1 MKIYNNNPA
10 FGDCGPFDID
20 APTFRLACHMLANEM
35 QSSFKTWAEEQ
46 GEVEVENGIPYEHV
60 ERSHDERIAEMR
72 REFLKGLTE
81 MVAEKID
88 G

>member
-20 APTFRLACHMLANEM
+20 APTFRLACFELANEM
-35 QSSFKTWAEEQ
+35 QSSFKMWAR
-46 GEVEVENGIPYEHV
+46 EHLDATEGPLPV
-60 ERSHDERIAEMR
+60 TPAQYICADIARMR

-81 MVAEKID
+81 VTE
-88 G
+88 